1 MKPILPRPLRQR
13 QGFSLIEA
21 AIVLALVGVVIGGIW
36 AAASTVSESHRI
48 SDTLEGIASLL
59 GNLRQNYEGQD
70 LAQLE
75 TDVIYFTEDST
86 VFSNVVGF
94 TYTSTFNVK
103 DAWGKDVGGYFEA
116 DGFDLIFYELNKS
129 ACMKIIS
136 KFSGM
141 AKEMVNIQ
149 TPGGVYNTSANQLPF
164 TPVASVDCPTQAN
177 RVELYFTR

>member
-1 MKPILPRPLRQR
+1 MKHKNADTLLKHK
-13 QGFSLIEA
+13 GFSLIEA
-21 AIVLALVGVVIGGIW
+21 AIVLALIGIVIGGIW
-36 AAASTVSESHRI
+36 SAASAVSESHRM
-48 SDTLEGIASLL
+48 SNTLEGTAELL
-59 GNLRQNYEGQD
+59 ANLRQNYEGQD

-116 DGFDLIFYELNKS
+116 DGFDLIFYELNKA
-129 ACMKIIS
+129 ACMKILT
-136 KFSGM
+136 KFGAM

-149 TPGGVYNTSANQLPF
+149 TAGDVYNTSAGQLPF
-164 TPVASVDCPTQAN
+164 TPVASVDCPTEAN